1 MNYNKVIGIDPG
13 IGGGIAVY
21 TKNGLVTAK
30 MPSYSVMRSNGKKK
44 NETDIKKL
52 SEIFQEQKKDYN
64 PIVFIELVQ
73 AWTGTDDPARQYQ
86 ISRMLANYEALKT
99 TITLTG
105 IDFIQVMP
113 QEWQGF
119 LNLKVKGE
127 SKKDRKQR
135 YVRFA
140 ASKYPE
146 AKATLWSS
154 DAICLV
160 EFGRRK
166 LSFDKEWIAKKLPRR
181 NDKLAF

>member
-13 IGGGIAVY
+13 IGGGIAIY
-21 TKNGLVTAK
+21 TKNGLVASK
-30 MPSYSVMRSNGKKK
+30 MPSYSTVRNNGKKR
-44 NETDIKKL
+44 NETDINKL
-52 SEIFQEQKKDYN
+52 SEIFEQQKEDYN

-73 AWTGTDDPARQYQ
+73 AWTGTDDAARQYQ

-99 TITLTG
+99 TITLSG
-105 IDFIQVMP
+105 IDFIQVPP
-113 QEWQGF
+113 QEWQSF

-127 SKKDRKQR
+127 SKEDRKKR

-166 LSFDKEWIAKKLPRR
+166 LSFDKDWVANRLPRK
-181 NDKLAF
+181 NEKSMF

>member
-1 MNYNKVIGIDPG
+1 MNYDKIMGIDPG
-13 IGGGIAVY
+13 IGGGIAIY
-21 TKNGLVTAK
+21 TKNGLVATK

-44 NETDIKKL
+44 NETDINKL
-52 SEIFQEQKKDYN
+52 GEIFEQQKENYN

-86 ISRMLANYEALKT
+86 IGRMLANYEALKT
-99 TITLTG
+99 TITLSG
-105 IDFIQVMP
+105 IDFIEVMP
-113 QEWQGF
+113 QQWQSF

-127 SKKDRKQR
+127 SKNDRKRR

-166 LSFDKEWIAKKLPRR
+166 LSFDKDWVADMLPRK
-181 NDKLAF
+181 NEKPMY